1 VPAVRAHAR
10 ARSVTTQALTQPRTR
25 ARTTHRP
32 LFAPAR
38 SCRGFTPE
46 LAAAYTALVAAGKP
60 FEIIFVSSDRDGEA
74 FNEYHASMPWLALPF
89 CHRDRKAAL
98 SQQFKARGCGAACA
112 CGGRVT
118 PGHRPRIHAQPNR
131 TRTQVSGI
139 PTLVI
144 LDAAG
149 EVITTDGRA
158 AVSEAPLGFPWA
170 PRPLSEVMGTAFVDA
185 SGAART
191 LPPAATHVALY
202 FSASW
207 CGPCRGFTPV
217 LAAAYERIKQDA
229 GGALEII
236 FVSADRDEGAFDEYL
251 AHMPWLAVPYGDE
264 ARRSALNRALGV
276 RGIPS
281 LVLCSA
287 PPAVR
292 VLNASARAAAEA
304 GRPFPEGWLPAVV
317 PDANEDEEA
326 AEQLNS
332 EPTLCVLAEAAP
344 PAAADAAVAALA
356 VLKAAAPAGGAPA
369 LAVCVARGEGGVSA
383 QLRKLC
389 RLGAPAAA
397 PAIVLCDLSADVFFV
412 PTPVDAAAAA
422 AASNAPVCN
431 GGVCALPAPGA
442 GAAAFDAAALRA
454 FVADWRAGKLAAQRL
469 LEGSEEEGNEGE
481 E

>member
-1 VPAVRAHAR
+1 
-10 ARSVTTQALTQPRTR
+10 
-25 ARTTHRP
+25 
-32 LFAPAR
+32 
-38 SCRGFTPE
+38 
-46 LAAAYTALVAAGKP
+46 
-60 FEIIFVSSDRDGEA
+60 
-74 FNEYHASMPWLALPF
+74 M
-89 CHRDRKAAL
+89 
-98 SQQFKARGCGAACA
+98 
-112 CGGRVT
+112 
-118 PGHRPRIHAQPNR
+118 
-131 TRTQVSGI
+131 SGI

-170 PRPLSEVMGTAFVDA
+170 PRPLADVIGASFVDA
-185 SGAART
+185 SGAARA

-217 LAAAYERIKQDA
+217 LAASYERIKREA
-229 GGALEII
+229 GGALEIV

-251 AHMPWLAVPYGDE
+251 AHMPWLAVPYADE

-287 PPAVR
+287 PPDAR

-304 GRPFPEGWLPAVV
+304 GRPFPQGWLPAVV

-326 AEQLNS
+326 ADFLNS

-356 VLKAAAPAGGAPA
+356 ALKAAAGGAPA
-369 LAVCVARGEGGVSA
+369 LAVCVARGQGSVSA

-412 PTPVDAAAAA
+412 PVDAADAAEA
-422 AASNAPVCN
+422 AASNAPVCS

-442 GAAAFDAAALRA
+442 GAAAFDGAALRA

-469 LEGSEEEGNEGE
+469 LEGGSEAE
-481 E
+481 